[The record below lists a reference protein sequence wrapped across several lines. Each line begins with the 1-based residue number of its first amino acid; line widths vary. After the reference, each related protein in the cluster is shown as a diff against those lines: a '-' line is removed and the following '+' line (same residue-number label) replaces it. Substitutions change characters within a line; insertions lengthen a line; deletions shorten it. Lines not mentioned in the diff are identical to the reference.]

1 MSDLSLEGALRL
13 SKQVVSDESGYTLTE
28 MLVVILIITLIAA
41 VVTPTILSQLGR
53 AKAKTASLQLDS
65 TAVTL
70 TMFREDTGRFPTEA
84 EGLTALA
91 EDPGIAG
98 WTGPYLKSGK
108 GINDPWNRKLVY
120 KLDSNDQATLTSLGA
135 DGKVGGKGVDQD
147 ISVTVR

>member
-1 MSDLSLEGALRL
+1 MRP
-13 SKQVVSDESGYTLTE
+13 SKHDVKVEAGYTLTE

-65 TAVTL
+65 TAATL

-84 EGLTALA
+84 EGLAALV

-98 WTGPYLKSGK
+98 WTGPYLKSDK
-108 GINDPWNRKLVY
+108 GINDPWNRKIVY
-120 KLDSNDQATLTSLGA
+120 KLDNDDQATLTSLGA
-135 DGKVGGKGVDQD
+135 DGKAGGKGVDRD

>member
-1 MSDLSLEGALRL
+1 MSDTAKRSSNNA
-13 SKQVVSDESGYTLTE
+13 GYTLTE

-41 VVTPTILSQLGR
+41 VITPTILSQLGR

-65 TAVTL
+65 TAATL

-84 EGLTALA
+84 EGLTALV

-135 DGKVGGKGVDQD
+135 DGKAGGKGVDQD

>member
-1 MSDLSLEGALRL
+1 MRP
-13 SKQVVSDESGYTLTE
+13 SKDFFSDENGYTLTE

-65 TAVTL
+65 TAATL
-70 TMFREDTGRFPTEA
+70 TMFREDTGRFPTET
-84 EGLTALA
+84 EGLVALVQ
-91 EDPGIAG
+91 DPGVAG
-98 WTGPYLKSGK
+98 WTGPYLKSEK

-120 KLDSNDQATLTSLGA
+120 KLDSDDQATLTSLGA
-135 DGKVGGKGVDQD
+135 DGKAGGKGVDQD